1 MIKRSKS
8 NLAVIE
14 KFVAQ
19 HDWIDFLAKDPAIRS
34 NTSVCLKLD
43 LQAAQVRHLVSLVQP
58 LKVCLLQCLSLL

>member
-1 MIKRSKS
+1 MIKRSKG

-19 HDWIDFLAKDPAIRS
+19 HDWIDFLAKDPSIRS

-43 LQAAQVRHLVSLVQP
+43 LQAAQVRVTCSTI
-58 LKVCLLQCLSLL
+58 